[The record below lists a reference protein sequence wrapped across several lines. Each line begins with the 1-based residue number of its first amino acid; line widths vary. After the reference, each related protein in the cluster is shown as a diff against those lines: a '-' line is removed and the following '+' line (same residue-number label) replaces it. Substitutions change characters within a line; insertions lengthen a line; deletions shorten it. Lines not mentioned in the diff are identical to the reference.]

1 MAATKKYSQKELQVW
16 FEGKART
23 AAGYR
28 RKMFSNVQRTRD
40 NTVIGRMFFFKY
52 DAKWKAILP
61 MWDKYPLVFPIERY
75 SDGFLGLNLHYLDY
89 PHRLYL
95 LGMLSGYA
103 NNKNLTPSTRLKLS
117 YSVLQQSK
125 ALSNTARPCIKRYLF
140 SHVRSKFVEITPD
153 EWDRALQL
161 PLELF
166 VYKK

>member
-1 MAATKKYSQKELQVW
+1 MAAKQYSNKELAVW

-28 RKMFSNVQRTRD
+28 RKMLSNPQRTRD

-52 DAKWKAILP
+52 DAKFKDILP
-61 MWDKYPLVFPIERY
+61 IWDKYPLVFPIERY
-75 SDGFLGLNLHYLDY
+75 SDGFLGLNIHYLDY

-95 LGMLSGYA
+95 LGLLSGYA
-103 NNKNLTPSTRLKLS
+103 NNKNLTASTRLKLS
-117 YSVLQQSK
+117 YAVLQRSK
-125 ALSNTARPCIKRYLF
+125 TLSNAARPCIKRYLYN
-140 SHVRSKFVEITPD
+140 HIRSKFVEITPD
-153 EWDRALQL
+153 EWDKAAQL